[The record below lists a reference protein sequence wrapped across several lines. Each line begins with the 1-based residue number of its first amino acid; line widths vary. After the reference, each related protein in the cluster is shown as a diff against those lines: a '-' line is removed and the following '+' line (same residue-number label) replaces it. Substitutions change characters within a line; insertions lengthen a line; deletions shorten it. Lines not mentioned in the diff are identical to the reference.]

1 MKYKLLYV
9 QSVLLHV
16 LKPVPCNYS
25 MPCNILCSDPCMQV
39 GNLTIKNV
47 VFAEAIV
54 VNNGLK
60 LDGVLGM
67 AWPIN
72 ETHDMSAV
80 FQQMIDEK
88 LIDVPVFG
96 FYLNR

>member
-1 MKYKLLYV
+1 MHALSKHISYSGVSVKLFV
-9 QSVLLHV
+9 
-16 LKPVPCNYS
+16 
-25 MPCNILCSDPCMQV
+25 
-39 GNLTIKNV
+39 
-47 VFAEAIV
+47 AEAIV